1 MTTATAHPTM
11 PAYRT
16 RRAEAAADEPVWTP
30 ILDRTGGNWRAL
42 DHDAT
47 VYADG
52 TLGFTA
58 RGADRLFLLDY
69 LSCTPVTDGR
79 RFALRLDRSRSG
91 SHAISHT
98 RTNSRVCCGKA
109 IAAFGWPPKT
119 RLDAESRGDILILT
133 PRQD

>member
-1 MTTATAHPTM
+1 MTTATARPTM

-16 RRAEAAADEPVWTP
+16 RRAEAADEPVWTP
-30 ILDRTGGNWRAL
+30 ILDRADADWRTL

-58 RGADRLFLLDY
+58 RGTDY
-69 LSCTPVTDGR
+69 LHGCLSCTPVTDGR
-79 RFALRLDRSRSG
+79 RFALHLYRSLG
-91 SHAISHT
+91 GTHATHHT
-98 RTNSRVCCGKA
+98 KAHARVSCGRA
-109 IAAFGWPPKT
+109 VAAFGWPPKT
-119 RLDAESRGDILILT
+119 RLDAELRGDILILT